1 IIRFQSTPKT
11 FSLAPTGA
19 VRFTDVFAAFP
30 SSRSHQI
37 GHMAVQEGA
46 LYVAVG
52 DALHSSAGRDLTS
65 VLGKV
70 LRMTLD
76 GKPLPDNPFFT
87 GSAKP
92 QPRDYVWSYGLRNP
106 FGLVLA
112 DGRLFAAENGPGVDR
127 FIAIERAK
135 DYGYDG
141 TDWSMGINALAV
153 FAPSVGPAQAAW
165 LPADASVFPAG
176 HRGAFYLTFGGSVTT
191 PPGPGFRGER
201 SIVSLPF
208 DMKSGRVTGSA
219 QPILRYRGESL
230 QMPVGV
236 AFGSDGL
243 YVVPIFPV
251 RDGETGILR
260 VSYDPSRTHPARID
274 RDESPPVLL
283 ATRGCNGCHASYEGR
298 QSIGPSLDPPALVA
312 RAHDR
317 VTADAYRRSVLELD
331 ALDEEPY
338 LSYREARK
346 EVLAAEG
353 RDRVRLWLKYRI
365 MEPRFDTTTS
375 LRPNQGISAVEA
387 DRIASYFVDNGWG
400 KDAASGVE
408 SDWRARLANRLP
420 RLRYRYFIVTFVLG
434 LAGGAWIASRRRS

>member
-1 IIRFQSTPKT
+1 
-11 FSLAPTGA
+11 
-19 VRFTDVFAAFP
+19 
-30 SSRSHQI
+30 
-37 GHMAVQEGA
+37 MAVQEGA

-52 DALHSSAGRDLTS
+52 DALHSSAGRDLMS

-127 FIAIERAK
+127 FIAIERGK
-135 DYGYDG
+135 DYAYDG
-141 TDWSMGINALAV
+141 TDWSMGLNALAV
-153 FAPSVGPAQAAW
+153 FAPSVGPVQAAW

-236 AFGSDGL
+236 ASGATGCTSP
-243 YVVPIFPV
+243 VVSGAWRCSGV
-251 RDGETGILR
+251 LR
-260 VSYDPSRTHPARID
+260 VSID
-274 RDESPPVLL
+274 RREIIRQELI
-283 ATRGCNGCHASYEGR
+283 ATSRPWCCSRRAGATAAMRATKAAKASGR
-298 QSIGPSLDPPALVA
+298 RSTRWPSSPAL
-312 RAHDR
+312 
-317 VTADAYRRSVLELD
+317 T
-331 ALDEEPY
+331 
-338 LSYREARK
+338 
-346 EVLAAEG
+346 
-353 RDRVRLWLKYRI
+353 
-365 MEPRFDTTTS
+365 
-375 LRPNQGISAVEA
+375 
-387 DRIASYFVDNGWG
+387 NG
-400 KDAASGVE
+400 
-408 SDWRARLANRLP
+408 
-420 RLRYRYFIVTFVLG
+420 
-434 LAGGAWIASRRRS
+434 